1 MEDADSWCGTPPPCL
16 TGTVRRL
23 DFSNRIAARTSSSTL
38 YKFNLLSLTLQ
49 HPTSIYQLQ
58 AVVGTEFVSV
68 KKPDDWMPK
77 MSELW
82 YLPLIRIWKCSL
94 LVKCETGNIGWCSYK
109 LVWLSDVLERSGTK
123 SKALTGA
130 FTFLKWYEYT
140 YHSLLS
146 DQIISP
152 LFPRPHYISKIQ
164 NFVYFENSWVPVY

>member
-1 MEDADSWCGTPPPCL
+1 MEDADSWCGTPPPVSQEHYWGWISPIGL
-16 TGTVRRL
+16 L
-23 DFSNRIAARTSSSTL
+23 AQHLPPL
-38 YKFNLLSLTLQ
+38 YKFNLLSLTSQ

-77 MSELW
+77 ISELW

-109 LVWLSDVLERSGTK
+109 LVWLSDVLGRSGTR

-130 FTFLKWYEYT
+130 PTFLKWYENT
-140 YHSLLS
+140 YHS
-146 DQIISP
+146 DQIIFP
-152 LFPRPHYISKIQ
+152 LFVGSRLHIQ
-164 NFVYFENSWVPVY
+164 S